1 MSHEYQNLILIYKE
15 LTNKCKDKQKKKQY
29 NKLLA
34 KIEAYDVTSPETN
47 KMLKMYQKKLQIDF
61 MVDFWLAKFAKD
73 SADDSDFEDEDYGH
87 KKEYVQKIRNWHHK
101 QNEMISD
108 LFMGTMIID
117 EDQTYAVNLVGKL
130 AAETKSS
137 KKKKK

>member
-15 LTNKCKDKQKKKQY
+15 LANKCKDKQKKKQY

-61 MVDFWLAKFAKD
+61 MVDYWLAKFAKD
-73 SADDSDFEDEDYGH
+73 SSDDSDFEDEDYGH

-101 QNEMISD
+101 
-108 LFMGTMIID
+108 
-117 EDQTYAVNLVGKL
+117 
-130 AAETKSS
+130 
-137 KKKKK
+137 